1 MVDIHAVRQI
11 NGDLR
16 IDDGDEG
23 PLLTIQFF
31 AEFAS
36 LFSTDEKDQILVAV
50 AEKIGELMA
59 DRDLA
64 EVSIIDYLRSLD
76 RVPRQTTPKQQFDSM
91 NNRRAATKDQKAK
104 AKKMS
109 NFEKTGF

>member
-1 MVDIHAVRQI
+1 MPFERYRSVELDLQAVRQI

-36 LFSTDEKDQILVAV
+36 GFEDEEKDQVLEAV
-50 AEKIGELMA
+50 VDKLMEL
-59 DRDLA
+59 LA
-64 EVSIIDYLRSLD
+64 ER
-76 RVPRQTTPKQQFDSM
+76 
-91 NNRRAATKDQKAK
+91 NA
-104 AKKMS
+104 
-109 NFEKTGF
+109 

>member
-1 MVDIHAVRQI
+1 MELDLQAVRQI

-36 LFSTDEKDQILVAV
+36 GFTDEDKDQVLEVV
-50 AEKIGELMA
+50 VDKLMEL
-59 DRDLA
+59 LA
-64 EVSIIDYLRSLD
+64 ER
-76 RVPRQTTPKQQFDSM
+76 
-91 NNRRAATKDQKAK
+91 NA
-104 AKKMS
+104 
-109 NFEKTGF
+109 

>member
-1 MVDIHAVRQI
+1 MPFERYISVELDLQAVRQI

-36 LFSTDEKDQILVAV
+36 GFDDEEKDQVLEVV
-50 AEKIGELMA
+50 VDKLMEL
-59 DRDLA
+59 LA
-64 EVSIIDYLRSLD
+64 ER
-76 RVPRQTTPKQQFDSM
+76 
-91 NNRRAATKDQKAK
+91 NA
-104 AKKMS
+104 
-109 NFEKTGF
+109 

>member
-1 MVDIHAVRQI
+1 MLDIQAVRQI

-36 LFSTDEKDQILVAV
+36 GFSNEDKDQVLEVVVDKLV
-50 AEKIGELMA
+50 ELLA
-59 DRDLA
+59 DRD
-64 EVSIIDYLRSLD
+64 E
-76 RVPRQTTPKQQFDSM
+76 
-91 NNRRAATKDQKAK
+91 
-104 AKKMS
+104 
-109 NFEKTGF
+109 

>member
-1 MVDIHAVRQI
+1 VPFGDVVALDIQAVRQI

-36 LFSTDEKDQILVAV
+36 GFSDEEKDQVLEVVCDKLI
-50 AEKIGELMA
+50 EL
-59 DRDLA
+59 LA
-64 EVSIIDYLRSLD
+64 ERD
-76 RVPRQTTPKQQFDSM
+76 
-91 NNRRAATKDQKAK
+91 
-104 AKKMS
+104 
-109 NFEKTGF
+109 E